1 MKKEYVKTK
10 IKEKK
15 EQGEKCM
22 KKFFAE
28 FKKFITRGN
37 VVDLAVGV
45 IIGGAFTAIV
55 TALTTH
61 ILTPLINWV
70 IYLVFGGTTGKPVY
84 TVLVGAYTED
94 GALDTANAIFINWGA
109 FIGAIINFILIA
121 FVLFMI
127 IRFINRVQEANK
139 KLAEGVN
146 KGLTKEEKKEIKA
159 AGISLKDKEKVAA
172 FMADKK
178 AKEDALKAEQAAKA
192 EEERKHTTEGLLEDI
207 KALLEKQTK

>member
-1 MKKEYVKTK
+1 
-10 IKEKK
+10 
-15 EQGEKCM
+15 M

-37 VVDLAVGV
+37 VIDLAVGV

-70 IYLVFGGTTGKPVY
+70 IYLIFGGTTGKPVY
-84 TVLVGAYTED
+84 TVLVAAYTED

-139 KLAEGVN
+139 KLAEETG
-146 KGLTKEEKKEIKA
+146 KGKLTKEEKKELKA
-159 AGISLKDKEKVAA
+159 AGICFKDEEKVAA
-172 FMADKK
+172 YFADKK
-178 AKEDALKAEQAAKA
+178 AKEDALKAEEEKAA
-192 EEERKHTTEGLLEDI
+192 EEAKKHTTEGLLEDI
-207 KALLEKQTK
+207 KALLIKQAK